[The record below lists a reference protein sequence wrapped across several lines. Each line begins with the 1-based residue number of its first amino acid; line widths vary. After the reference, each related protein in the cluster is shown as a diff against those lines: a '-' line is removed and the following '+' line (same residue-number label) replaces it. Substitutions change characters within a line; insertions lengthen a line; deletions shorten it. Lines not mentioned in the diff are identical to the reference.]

1 MPTEQKVIRKLRAI
15 LSADVKGYSILMADD
30 EAFTIK
36 TIKEYRG
43 IMSYCIEQ
51 HNGRVVDSPGDNML
65 AEFAS
70 AVDAVQCAVDIQN
83 KLKKENDRL
92 VEERRLEFRI
102 GINIGD
108 VVHDGDRI
116 YGDGVNIAARIEGL
130 AEPGG
135 ICVSRSAYDQIKKK
149 VGFEYTYLGE
159 QLVKNIDEPVRVY
172 KVLMAPVDVGKP
184 IDEEKKP
191 SKLKWIAIIGSSF
204 FVIVLVIFTGLYW
217 KYFHLPTPENIDP
230 DNKMT
235 FDLPK
240 GPSIAVLPFDNMTGD
255 PEQEFFCDGITEN
268 IISALSQT
276 SKLLIIAR
284 NSTFAY
290 KGRQINI
297 QQIGHELNAA
307 YVIEGSIQKSDEQI
321 RITVQLI
328 DTKSGYHLWA
338 EQYNRDLKDIFKLQ
352 DEITLKILEAM
363 QIKLTAGE
371 QFRTRFDGINDLQ
384 VAIKILKAFEYFYRF
399 SIEGNNL
406 ARKEVYDIIDLNSN
420 ISFVYALLAATYMMD
435 LAYGACKSNIICFGQ
450 ATDAT
455 RKAISLDENN
465 SDAHLCAGVLFTMK
479 KDHKN
484 GIASLKRSISL
495 NPNNADAYVYLGWA
509 LAMYDQPS
517 EGIKYIKKAFL
528 LNPSPPSFYLHH
540 LGICY
545 RMLKQYDDAITAFN
559 KSIQIQPDNIV
570 AHIGL
575 IFTYNLSGQEDKA
588 YKLGLEVLKL
598 NPSFSVEKYV
608 NASPFSRSEE
618 KYVLFSKAL
627 RKAGLPD

>member
-1 MPTEQKVIRKLRAI
+1 MSIEQKVTRKLRAI
-15 LSADVKGYSILMADD
+15 LSADVKGYSLLMADD
-30 EAFTIK
+30 EAFTIQ
-36 TIKEYRG
+36 TIKKYRN
-43 IMSYCIEQ
+43 IISNCVEQ
-51 HNGRVVDSPGDNML
+51 HAGRVVDSPGDNIL

-70 AVDAVQCAVDIQN
+70 AVDAVQSAVEIQ
-83 KLKKENDRL
+83 KHLKKENDRL

-135 ICVSRSAYDQIKKK
+135 VCISRNAYDHIKKK
-149 VGFEYTYLGE
+149 VGFKYEYLGE
-159 QLVKNIDEPVRVY
+159 KPVKNINEPVRVY

-184 IDEEKKP
+184 IGEEKKP
-191 SKLKWIAIIGSSF
+191 SKLKWIAIIGGSF
-204 FVIVLVIFTGLYW
+204 VVIVLVIFTGLYW

-255 PEQEFFCDGITEN
+255 TEQEFFCDGITEN

-321 RITVQLI
+321 RIIVQLI
-328 DTKSGYHLWA
+328 DTKSGHHLWA
-338 EQYNRDLKDIFKLQ
+338 EQYNRELQDIFKLQ
-352 DEITLKILEAM
+352 DEIALKIMKATET
-363 QIKLTAGE
+363 KLTGGK
-371 QFRTRFDGINDLQ
+371 QLRTRFEGIDDLQ
-384 VAIKILKAFEYFYRF
+384 VVIKILKASDYIHRF

-406 ARKEVYDIIDLNSN
+406 SRKELFDIIDLNPN
-420 ISFVYALLAATYMMD
+420 ISLVYSFLAFSYMMD
-435 LAYGACKSNIICFGQ
+435 LAYGTCKSNIICFGQ

-465 SDAHLCAGVLFTMK
+465 SDAHLCAGVLFTMR

-495 NPNNADAYVYLGWA
+495 NPNNADAYAFLGWV
-509 LAMYDQPS
+509 LAMLDQPS

-528 LNPSPPSFYLHH
+528 LNPSPPSFYLHN

-545 RMLKQYDDAITAFN
+545 RMLKQYDDAITAFK

-575 IFTYNLSGQEDKA
+575 IFAYNLSEQEDEA

-608 NASPFSRSEE
+608 NASPFSRSED
-618 KYVLFSKAL
+618 KYVLFAKAL

>member
-1 MPTEQKVIRKLRAI
+1 
-15 LSADVKGYSILMADD
+15 
-30 EAFTIK
+30 
-36 TIKEYRG
+36 
-43 IMSYCIEQ
+43 
-51 HNGRVVDSPGDNML
+51 
-65 AEFAS
+65 
-70 AVDAVQCAVDIQN
+70 
-83 KLKKENDRL
+83 
-92 VEERRLEFRI
+92 
-102 GINIGD
+102 
-108 VVHDGDRI
+108 
-116 YGDGVNIAARIEGL
+116 
-130 AEPGG
+130 
-135 ICVSRSAYDQIKKK
+135 
-149 VGFEYTYLGE
+149 
-159 QLVKNIDEPVRVY
+159 
-172 KVLMAPVDVGKP
+172 
-184 IDEEKKP
+184 
-191 SKLKWIAIIGSSF
+191 
-204 FVIVLVIFTGLYW
+204 
-217 KYFHLPTPENIDP
+217 
-230 DNKMT
+230 
-235 FDLPK
+235 
-240 GPSIAVLPFDNMTGD
+240 MTGD

-495 NPNNADAYVYLGWA
+495 NPNNADAYVYLGWV

-528 LNPSPPSFYLHH
+528 LNPSPPSFYLHN

-608 NASPFSRSEE
+608 NASPFSRSED
-618 KYVLFSKAL
+618 KYVLFAKAL

>member
-1 MPTEQKVIRKLRAI
+1 MPQEGFKRKLTAI
-15 LSADVKGYSILMADD
+15 LSADVEGYSRLMGED
-30 EAFTIK
+30 EEATIRTLTTYRNAIAK
-36 TIKEYRG
+36 LVQQYRG
-43 IMSYCIEQ
+43 RI
-51 HNGRVVDSPGDNML
+51 VDSPGDNIL
-65 AEFAS
+65 SEFTS
-70 AVDAVQCAVDIQN
+70 VVDAVNCAVEIQRE
-83 KLKKENDRL
+83 LT
-92 VEERRLEFRI
+92 ERNADLPYNRKMEFRI
-102 GINIGD
+102 GVNVGD
-108 VVHDGDRI
+108 VVQEEERI
-116 YGDGVNIAARIEGL
+116 YGDGVNIAARVESMSQ
-130 AEPGG
+130 AGG
-135 ICVSRSAYDQIKKK
+135 ICISGRAYDQVSNKLGLKY
-149 VGFEYTYLGE
+149 ENLGE
-159 QLVKNIDEPVRVY
+159 HQVKNISTPIRVY
-172 KVLMAPVDVGKP
+172 RVLSIPGAAAHRVVQA
-184 IDEEKKP
+184 KKFLR
-191 SKLKWIAIIGSSF
+191 KKWLWAGASTIFILLII
-204 FVIVLVIFTGLYW
+204 VVGLYW
-217 KYFHLPTPENIDP
+217 KYFYLPTPTNIDP
-230 DNKMT
+230 ENKMT

-240 GPSIAVLPFDNMTGD
+240 GPSIAVLPLDNMTGD
-255 PEQEFFCDGITEN
+255 PEQEFMCDGITEN
-268 IISALSQT
+268 IISSLSYLPNLFVI
-276 SKLLIIAR
+276 SR

-290 KGRQINI
+290 KGKSITA
-297 QQIGHELNAA
+297 QQVGRELGVQ
-307 YVIEGSIQKSDEQI
+307 YLLEGSIQKSIDRI

-328 DTKSGYHLWA
+328 ETSTGHHKLSEIYDRKLG
-338 EQYNRDLKDIFKLQ
+338 DFFKLQ
-352 DEITLKILEAM
+352 DEIALKIMKATET
-363 QIKLTAGE
+363 KLTGGK
-371 QFRTRFDGINDLQ
+371 QLRTRFEGIDDLQ
-384 VAIKILKAFEYFYRF
+384 VVIKILKALEYFYWF

-406 ARKEVYDIIDLNSN
+406 SRKELFDIIDLNPN
-420 ISFVYALLAATYMMD
+420 ISFVYTLLAATYMMD
-435 LAYGACKSNIICFGQ
+435 LGFGACKSNIICFGQ

-528 LNPSPPSFYLHH
+528 LNPSPPSFYLHN

-598 NPSFSVEKYV
+598 NPNFSVEKYV
-608 NASPFSRSEE
+608 NASPLSSFKD
-618 KYVLFSKAL
+618 KYMLFTEAL